1 MRGPVH
7 VLPVLHEGLE
17 FADLVRRE
25 IRKLEPDA
33 VTVEIPSSLE
43 GAWLAGVD
51 RLPAISVLLYETA
64 MDHTVYLPVQPAD
77 PLVEAARSAREA
89 GIDVRCIDLDVDGYA
104 DYRDSA
110 PDPYVLLRL
119 GASRLYG
126 AFRDLPRPRDPHD
139 GPRESAMAF
148 HVRKLVAEGRRRI
161 LVVCGMHHAAP
172 LAEALDHDQAE
183 PLTPPVRKNV
193 KLVHLHPESIPEVL
207 SEIPFYVA
215 AYEARRHGPPPP
227 LRPRHESPAAG
238 KTYGPFRVLTG
249 GRGDDPGRLEDAVNR
264 AAREGGARRA
274 GLADDCPPLDRLRAQ
289 WVLLREAEHA
299 LVRAA
304 PDEEVHRWQRLLLAR
319 YTRNLAWTAG
329 RLAVDLYD
337 LLAAARACVTENFAY
352 ELHRL
357 AIAYPLQPRT
367 ATDLSTARIRADEMY
382 DGVRRLRLHRRRR
395 RPKRP
400 DWRTLLPGRRK
411 NERWPGEW
419 LESFGA
425 ETICSYPP
433 EDLIV
438 EDFGRYLRRRGTSVL
453 TEERARTVPF
463 TTSILDGI
471 DVRETIRSWHDGRI
485 MVRELGRAPGDV
497 GSVVVVF
504 DADEDDARYP
514 HLQTWHGE
522 HEQESDMAFY
532 CTDPLQGVVGPG
544 ICRVTYGGFLL
555 SHPPRRLADVWTD
568 PDYRPAES
576 KAEVLLLAALDYCTE
591 RVVVYVAARPPRP
604 VLQRLA
610 GRLGLKVLYLPLGSL
625 SPTTLRRVRK
635 MHILSGHAKRNA
647 ARDYIW

>member
-1 MRGPVH
+1 
-7 VLPVLHEGLE
+7 
-17 FADLVRRE
+17 
-25 IRKLEPDA
+25 
-33 VTVEIPSSLE
+33 
-43 GAWLAGVD
+43 
-51 RLPAISVLLYETA
+51 
-64 MDHTVYLPVQPAD
+64 
-77 PLVEAARSAREA
+77 
-89 GIDVRCIDLDVDGYA
+89 
-104 DYRDSA
+104 
-110 PDPYVLLRL
+110 
-119 GASRLYG
+119 
-126 AFRDLPRPRDPHD
+126 
-139 GPRESAMAF
+139 
-148 HVRKLVAEGRRRI
+148 
-161 LVVCGMHHAAP
+161 
-172 LAEALDHDQAE
+172 
-183 PLTPPVRKNV
+183 
-193 KLVHLHPESIPEVL
+193 
-207 SEIPFYVA
+207 
-215 AYEARRHGPPPP
+215 
-227 LRPRHESPAAG
+227 
-238 KTYGPFRVLTG
+238 
-249 GRGDDPGRLEDAVNR
+249 
-264 AAREGGARRA
+264 
-274 GLADDCPPLDRLRAQ
+274 
-289 WVLLREAEHA
+289 
-299 LVRAA
+299 
-304 PDEEVHRWQRLLLAR
+304 
-319 YTRNLAWTAG
+319 
-329 RLAVDLYD
+329 
-337 LLAAARACVTENFAY
+337 
-352 ELHRL
+352 
-357 AIAYPLQPRT
+357 
-367 ATDLSTARIRADEMY
+367 
-382 DGVRRLRLHRRRR
+382 
-395 RPKRP
+395 
-400 DWRTLLPGRRK
+400 LLPGRRT